1 MGDQASKLLNANI
14 HMQTFVLGALWMGK
28 TWIAVL
34 FYINMILC
42 LVLAVFI
49 TWANI
54 GLISNGIDGMTLF
67 FLTFVA
73 ELADIFL
80 NFVEDLIVLCGS
92 RKNPLSKILMEI
104 PLPGFG
110 IFSFSCC
117 RDIPDKE

>member
-1 MGDQASKLLNANI
+1 
-14 HMQTFVLGALWMGK
+14 MGK

-92 RKNPLSKILMEI
+92 RRNPLSKILMEI